1 MEYPCC
7 GWGGGEGERQ
17 AFSRY
22 EEERSVLQK
31 KCRGSSHTL
40 TGHMT
45 TACSSRR
52 VFASFSSWPFPIL
65 LFPLQRARSPLDKC
79 FFELPQEPLRA
90 TRGGKRYNITKA
102 VMLHISI
109 EALVAWLE

>member
-1 MEYPCC
+1 MA
-7 GWGGGEGERQ
+7 GGGGGGGERQ

-31 KCRGSSHTL
+31 KCRGSSSHTL

-65 LFPLQRARSPLDKC
+65 PFPLQRARSPLDKC

-102 VMLHISI
+102 VMLHISL